1 VIGKPYRPIYPEFPK
16 TSARVSKIL
25 VKNMHNPVLRMT
37 DPDIRLKMCVVLVKK
52 KTEIRFVFHERS
64 FRFPAFF
71 GTYHDKARG
80 TTY

>member
-1 VIGKPYRPIYPEFPK
+1 
-16 TSARVSKIL
+16 
-25 VKNMHNPVLRMT
+25 MHNPVLRMT

-64 FRFPAFF
+64 FQFPAFF